1 MKFPFR
7 RPRVPVLVLHGVIA
21 RRGAIHI
28 GAYEKPIA
36 RAAAL
41 AKRCGHLVLDI
52 DSPGGSPV
60 QSDLVAGALRTAAA
74 KDGFRIHA
82 AIGDVG
88 ASGGYWIACA
98 ADRIVANPMSIVGSI
113 GVIGGGFGFPD
124 AIARLGIE
132 RRVYKAGANK
142 QRLDPFLPERAE
154 DVAFTQALMTDIH
167 QGFIAW
173 VRQRRGGALKEGVLK
188 PGEALFD
195 GGYML
200 GSRAAEVGLTDGL
213 GDVAALV
220 RELGGEKARAVRIAP
235 KRRGLLGRIPG
246 LALDALA
253 ERTAEARFPTLG

>member
-1 MKFPFR
+1 MKIPFR
-7 RPRVPVLVLHGVIA
+7 RTRVPVLVLHGVIA
-21 RRGAIHI
+21 RRGAIHL
-28 GAYEKPIA
+28 GAYERPIA

-60 QSDLVAGALRTAAA
+60 QSDLVAGALRRAAE

-82 AIGDVG
+82 AIADVG

-98 ADRIVANPMSIVGSI
+98 ADRILANPMSIVGSI
-113 GVIGGGFGFPD
+113 GVIGGGFGFPA

-154 DVAFTQALMTDIH
+154 DVAFTEALMTDIH
-167 QGFIAW
+167 KGFIAW
-173 VRQRRGGALKEGVLK
+173 VRQRRGAALREAALKEG
-188 PGEALFD
+188 ESLFD

-200 GSRAAEVGLTDGL
+200 GTRAVEVGLTDGI

-220 RELGGEKARAVRIAP
+220 RELGGEKARAVRIGP
-235 KRRGLLGRIPG
+235 KRKGLLSRVPG

-253 ERTAEARFPTLG
+253 ERTTEARFPTLG

>member
-1 MKFPFR
+1 MKLPFL
-7 RPRVPVLVLHGVIA
+7 RPRIPVLVLHGIIA

-36 RAAAL
+36 RAASL

-60 QSDLVAGALRTAAA
+60 QSDLVASALRTAAA

-82 AIGDVG
+82 AIADLG

-98 ADRIVANPMSIVGSI
+98 ADRILANPMSIVGSI
-113 GVIGGGFGFPD
+113 GVIGGGFGFPE
-124 AIARLGIE
+124 AIARLGVE

-142 QRLDPFLPERAE
+142 LRLDPFLPERPE
-154 DVAFTQALMTDIH
+154 DVEFTRELLGDIH

-173 VRQRRGGALKEGVLK
+173 VKQRRGTALKGGDE
-188 PGEALFD
+188 LFD

-200 GSRAAEVGLTDGL
+200 GSRAVQAGLADGI
-213 GDVAALV
+213 GDVATLV
-220 RELGGEKARAVRIAP
+220 RELGGEKARMARITP

-246 LALDALA
+246 LAMDTLA
-253 ERTAEARFPTLG
+253 ERAAEARFPTLG

>member
-7 RPRVPVLVLHGVIA
+7 RPRIPVLVLHGMIA

-36 RAAAL
+36 RAAAM

-60 QSDLVAGALRTAAA
+60 QSDLVAGALRSAAE

-82 AIGDVG
+82 AIADLG

-98 ADRIVANPMSIVGSI
+98 ADRILANPMSIVGSI
-113 GVIGGGFGFPD
+113 GVIGGGFGFPE

-142 QRLDPFLPERAE
+142 QRLDPFLPERPE
-154 DVAFTQALMTDIH
+154 DVEFTQALMTDIH

-173 VRQRRGGALKEGVLK
+173 VKRRRGFALKEGALK
-188 PGEALFD
+188 GGEELFD

-200 GSRAAEVGLTDGL
+200 GARAVEVGLADGL
-213 GDVAALV
+213 GDVASLV
-220 RELGGEKARAVRIAP
+220 RELGGEKARAVRFGP
-235 KRRGLLGRIPG
+235 RRGWLGRIPG
-246 LALDALA
+246 FAFDALA
-253 ERTAEARFPTLG
+253 ERAAETRFPTLG

>member
-7 RPRVPVLVLHGVIA
+7 RARIPVLALHGVIG
-21 RRGAIHI
+21 RRGTIHI

-60 QSDLVAGALRTAAA
+60 QSDLVASALRRAAE
-74 KDGFRIHA
+74 KEGFRIHA
-82 AIGDVG
+82 AIADLG

-98 ADRIVANPMSIVGSI
+98 ADRILANPMSIVGSI
-113 GVIGGGFGFPD
+113 GVIGGGFGFPE

-142 QRLDPFLPERAE
+142 LRLDPFLPERAE
-154 DVAFTQALMTDIH
+154 DVAFTEALMNDIH
-167 QGFIAW
+167 HGFVAW
-173 VRQRRGGALKEGVLK
+173 VKRRRGSALK
-188 PGEALFD
+188 PGEELFD

-200 GSRAAEVGLTDGL
+200 GSRAVEVGLADGL
-213 GDVAALV
+213 GDVASLV
-220 RELGGEKARAVRIAP
+220 RELAGEKGRAVRIGP
-235 KRRGLLGRIPG
+235 RRRGLLGRIPG
-246 LALDALA
+246 LALEALA
-253 ERTAEARFPTLG
+253 DRAAESRFPTLG

>member
-1 MKFPFR
+1 MKLPFR
-7 RPRVPVLVLHGVIA
+7 RPRIPVLVLHGMIA

-41 AKRCGHLVLDI
+41 ARRCGHLVLDI

-60 QSDLVAGALRTAAA
+60 QSDLVATALRMAAE

-82 AIGDVG
+82 AIADVG

-113 GVIGGGFGFPD
+113 GVIGGGFGFPE

-142 QRLDPFLPERAE
+142 QRLDPFLPEKADDAAFAE
-154 DVAFTQALMTDIH
+154 ALMADIH
-167 QGFIAW
+167 KGFIAW
-173 VRQRRGGALKEGVLK
+173 VQKRRGAALKSGAE
-188 PGEALFD
+188 LFD

-200 GSRAAEVGLTDGL
+200 GERAVAVGLADGI
-213 GDVAALV
+213 GNVAALV
-220 RELGGEKARAVRIAP
+220 RELGGEKARAVRIGP
-235 KRRGLLGRIPG
+235 RRRGLLAWIPG
-246 LALDALA
+246 LALDAVA
-253 ERTAEARFPTLG
+253 ERAAASRFPTLG

>member
-7 RPRVPVLVLHGVIA
+7 RPRIPVLILHGMIA
-21 RRGAIHI
+21 RRGAINI

-36 RAAAL
+36 RAAAM

-60 QSDLVAGALRTAAA
+60 QSDLIASALRVAAE

-82 AIGDVG
+82 AIADLG

-98 ADRIVANPMSIVGSI
+98 ADRILANPMSIVGSI
-113 GVIGGGFGFPD
+113 GVIGGGFGFPE
-124 AIARLGIE
+124 AIARMGIE

-142 QRLDPFLPERAE
+142 QRLDPFLPERRE
-154 DVAFTQALMTDIH
+154 DVEFTQALMTDIH

-173 VRQRRGGALKEGVLK
+173 VKRRRGPALKEGAVK
-188 PGEALFD
+188 SGEGLFD

-200 GSRAAEVGLTDGL
+200 GARAVEVGLADGL
-213 GDVAALV
+213 GDVASLV
-220 RELGGEKARAVRIAP
+220 RELGGEKARAVRIGP
-235 KRRGLLGRIPG
+235 RRGWLGRIPG
-246 LALDALA
+246 LAFDALA
-253 ERTAEARFPTLG
+253 ERAGETRFPTLG

>member
-1 MKFPFR
+1 MKIPFLP
-7 RPRVPVLVLHGVIA
+7 PRIPVLVLHGTIG

-41 AKRCGHLVLDI
+41 ARRCGHLVLDI

-60 QSDLVAGALRTAAA
+60 QSDLIATALRRAAE

-82 AIGDVG
+82 AIADLG

-98 ADRIVANPMSIVGSI
+98 ADRILVNPMSIVGSI
-113 GVIGGGFGFPD
+113 GVIGGGFGFPQ

-132 RRVYKAGANK
+132 RRVYQAGANK
-142 QRLDPFLPERAE
+142 LRLDPFRPERAE
-154 DVAFTQALMTDIH
+154 DVAFVEALMAEIH

-173 VRQRRGGALKEGVLK
+173 VKQRRGAALRG
-188 PGEALFD
+188 GEALFD

-200 GSRAAEVGLTDGL
+200 GERA
-213 GDVAALV
+213 VAAGLADAIGDAAGLV
-220 RELGGEKARAVRIAP
+220 RALGGKRAYAARIAP

-253 ERTAEARFPTLG
+253 ERHAEAGFPTLG

>member
-7 RPRVPVLVLHGVIA
+7 RPRIPVLVLHGMIA

-36 RAAAL
+36 RAASL

-60 QSDLVAGALRTAAA
+60 QSDLIASALRTAAA

-82 AIGDVG
+82 AISDLG

-98 ADRIVANPMSIVGSI
+98 ADRILANPMSIVGSI
-113 GVIGGGFGFPD
+113 GVIGGGFGFPE

-142 QRLDPFLPERAE
+142 QRLDPFLPERPE
-154 DVAFTQALMTDIH
+154 DVEFTRELMHDIH

-173 VRQRRGGALKEGVLK
+173 VKRRRGSALKEGALK
-188 PGEALFD
+188 GGEALFD

-200 GSRAAEVGLTDGL
+200 GSRAVEVGLADGI

-220 RELGGEKARAVRIAP
+220 RELGGEKARMVRVAP
-235 KRRGLLGRIPG
+235 KRRGLLGKIPG
-246 LALDALA
+246 LAMDALA
-253 ERTAEARFPTLG
+253 ERIGEARFPTLG